1 MEKLRDVCDKKD
13 RTIQTNK
20 MIIKF
25 RDNTIKRLEE
35 KLKGADVLDTEKV
48 EQTETTEKK
57 SGINSFNI

>member
-48 EQTETTEKK
+48 EQTKTSEKK
-57 SGINSFNI
+57 SGINSFNT